1 MSEQEQVQR
10 KGKIEMKKQIALILT
25 LLCIG
30 GLAGCGRQMVEGV
43 DFPFEAAD
51 VVSVSAAHYTGVL
64 AEEKT
69 VTEATDIQAL
79 YEYFESMTLQEKEV
93 DEMADAAVTTF
104 LFHLSDGT
112 EFDLSYT
119 GNGVKNGALKSS
131 AGDFEFFTAADVGGY
146 WMNLPYD
153 TAAVEALEQV
163 GR

>member
-1 MSEQEQVQR
+1 M
-10 KGKIEMKKQIALILT
+10 GLILT
-25 LLCIG
+25 FHCIW
-30 GLAGCGRQMVEGV
+30 GLSGCGSQTVEGV

-51 VVSVSAAHYTGVL
+51 VVSVSAAHDTGAS

-79 YEYFESMTLQEKEV
+79 YEYFESLTLQEKEV
-93 DEMADAAVTTF
+93 NEMADADLTTV
-104 LFHLSDGT
+104 LFHLLDGM

-119 GNGVKNGALKSS
+119 GNGEKNGALKSS
-131 AGDFEFFTAADVGGY
+131 AGDYNYFTAADVGGY
-146 WMNLPYD
+146 WKNLLYD

>member
-1 MSEQEQVQR
+1 MSEQEQAQR
-10 KGKIEMKKQIALILT
+10 KGKNEMKKQIALILVF
-25 LLCIG
+25 LCIG
-30 GLAGCGRQMVEGV
+30 GLAGCGRQTVEGV

-51 VVSVSAAHYTGVL
+51 VVSVSAVRCTGTS

-69 VTEATDIQAL
+69 VTEATDIQAI
-79 YEYFESMTLQEKEV
+79 YKYFESLPLQEKEV

-104 LFHLSDGT
+104 LFHLADGT

-119 GNGVKNGALKSS
+119 GNGVKNGVLKSS

-146 WMNLPYD
+146 WKNLPYD
-153 TAAVEALEQV
+153 TAAEALEQA